1 MLDLPQPPELQ
12 GLYEAMDRTR
22 SRGQHRVLAR
32 ILERTSRQQPRLLI
46 VEDLH
51 WADQSTLGHLAKLTT
66 TVAQHQALLVMTS
79 RVDGDPLDEAWRA
92 ETTSALLTT
101 IDLGPLPPDDARALA
116 QVLVAANTTFAERCV
131 ERAAGNPLFLDQLLT
146 HVDES
151 QATAVPSSVQ
161 SLVQARID
169 RLAPMD
175 KAGIQAASVLGQRF
189 GRAALA
195 HLLDRADYVPE
206 PLVSRLLVRPQQA
219 SGDVLLFAHALIRD
233 AVYDTLLKSRQ
244 RELHRRAADW
254 YVDRDLVLRAE
265 HLDRAEDPEAAAAY
279 RAAARSQAAEYRQE
293 TALRL
298 VERGLALVTDQA
310 DRFALTFL
318 HGEILHDFGAISCA
332 AICAFR
338 EATSRAAC
346 ENTGSHWNWPDV
358 PRRPRW
364 KPWRSAASV
373 MPSTSAGG

>member
-175 KAGIQAASVLGQRF
+175 KAAIQAASVLGQRF

-318 HGEILHDFGAISCA
+318 HGEILHDFGAMP
-332 AICAFR
+332 
-338 EATSRAAC
+338 EAGARL
-346 ENTGSHWNWPDV
+346 
-358 PRRPRW
+358 
-364 KPWRSAASV
+364 
-373 MPSTSAGG
+373 PSSLGCGHR